1 MNLSISNLII
11 CKQLADNY
19 FLFHADMES
28 QRSSLSDALQISGL
42 FKMFELLQ
50 IGVLLNG
57 MRVINLLLIFS
68 LKKKRDAAKFAN
80 LSSHEI
86 RTYGS
91 VPGLPH
97 KMKQGR
103 RFANHF

>member
-1 MNLSISNLII
+1 MNLNISNLII

-19 FLFHADMES
+19 FLFPADMES
-28 QRSSLSDALQISGL
+28 QRSSLFDALQIPGL
-42 FKMFELLQ
+42 FKMFESLQ

-57 MRVINLLLIFS
+57 MGVINLLLIFS

-86 RTYGS
+86 MTYGS
-91 VPGLPH
+91 VARLHH
-97 KMKQGR
+97 KMKHGR
-103 RFANHF
+103 RFAHHF

>member
-1 MNLSISNLII
+1 MNLNISNLII

-28 QRSSLSDALQISGL
+28 QRSSL
-42 FKMFELLQ
+42 FLLQ
-50 IGVLLNG
+50 IEVLLNG
-57 MRVINLLLIFS
+57 MGVINLLLIFS

-86 RTYGS
+86 MTYGS

-103 RFANHF
+103 RFAHHF

>member
-1 MNLSISNLII
+1 MNLNISNLII

-19 FLFHADMES
+19 FLFPADMES
-28 QRSSLSDALQISGL
+28 QRSSLFDALQIPGL
-42 FKMFELLQ
+42 FKMFESLQ

-57 MRVINLLLIFS
+57 IGVINLLLIFS

-80 LSSHEI
+80 LLSHEI
-86 RTYGS
+86 MTYGS
-91 VPGLPH
+91 VARLPH

-103 RFANHF
+103 RFAHNF